1 MAMTVKEVAE
11 LIGVSVRTLHHYDQI
26 GLLSPGRAAAS
37 GYRLYSDDDLRKLQQ
52 ILLFR
57 EMGLPLTEIKRL
69 IDDPSF
75 NRLHALTMHREF
87 LLEQKR
93 RLDRMIE
100 TVERSIRHEK
110 GELEMTGKQHL
121 EGFDFSRNPYE
132 EEARKLWGD
141 RAVDEANARVGAM
154 SSEEQ
159 AAFGEDMYRVYRKLA
174 ELRGTDPTSDEA
186 QAAIGE
192 WYELLN
198 RFGHYTPE
206 MFKGLG
212 QMYVD
217 DERFTKSIDR
227 FGAGLARFMRDAMAA
242 FADRRQQTT

>member
-1 MAMTVKEVAE
+1 MTMTVKEVAA
-11 LIGVSVRTLHHYDQI
+11 LIGVSVRTLHHYDRI
-26 GLLSPGRAAAS
+26 GLLSPERTAS
-37 GYRLYSDDDLRKLQQ
+37 GYRAYSDEDLRRLQQ

-75 NRLHALTMHREF
+75 NRLQALTMHREF

-93 RLDRMIE
+93 RLERMID
-100 TVERSIRHEK
+100 TVERSIRCEK
-110 GELEMTGKQHL
+110 GEMEMTGRQHL

-132 EEARKLWGD
+132 EEARKRWGD
-141 RAVDEANARVGAM
+141 RAVDEANARIGAM
-154 SSEEQ
+154 SPGEQ
-159 AAFGEDMYRVYRKLA
+159 AAFGEEMARVYRKLA
-174 ELRGTDPTSDEA
+174 ELRDRDPSSDEA

-192 WYELLN
+192 WYDLLN
-198 RFGHYTPE
+198 RFGRYTPE

-217 DERFTKSIDR
+217 DERFTQSIDR
-227 FGAGLARFMRDAMAA
+227 FGNGLARFMRDAMAV
-242 FADRRQQTT
+242 FADRRQAT